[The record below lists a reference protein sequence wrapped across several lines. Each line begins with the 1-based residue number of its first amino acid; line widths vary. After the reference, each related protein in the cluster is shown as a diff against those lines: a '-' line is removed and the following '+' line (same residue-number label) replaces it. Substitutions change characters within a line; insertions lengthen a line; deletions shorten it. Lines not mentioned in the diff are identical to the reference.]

1 MPDYTLSAKITGD
14 SSDYQKAIK
23 SADESTEQ
31 FQKNTSSLGAKLA
44 GGLKSGL
51 GIAAKAIVA
60 VSGALGTA
68 SVAAIKVGSD
78 FEAQMSRVQAISGAT
93 GAELE
98 NLRNQAIQLGADT
111 SFSASEAAQG
121 MENLAA
127 AGFTTSEIMDAMPG
141 LLDLAAAA
149 GEDLAASSD
158 IAASTLRGFGLAAS
172 DAGHVADVLAENA
185 NRTNSSVAETGE
197 AMKYI
202 APLARAAGISMEETA
217 AAIGIMAN
225 AGIQGSQAGT
235 TLRGALSRL
244 SKPTDDMVGVME
256 QLGISFYDSEGKMK
270 SLSDQVGMLR
280 TAMQGMTDEQKNN
293 VLVTL
298 YGQESLSGM
307 LALINEGEGSL
318 TQLTESFRECDGA
331 AQQAATTMQD
341 NLQGAIEQM
350 KGSLETLGIVLY
362 DSVSEPLKNLA
373 QQATEA
379 INQLTTAFQEN
390 GMEGLISVGGQ
401 IITNILLGIAQG
413 LPNVITTAIQIIQSI
428 VTNLQANM
436 PQIVSAGGNI
446 LLSLIS
452 GAAQLLYMAGS
463 LALSFIVT
471 VIQGLVQNAPQL
483 MTQANTMFTEFCE
496 QFQNRLPDIVSE
508 GADMIGSLLKG
519 LADNA
524 PTIIQQ
530 GGEML
535 LTWLNTI
542 LSSLP
547 SIITG
552 GGQIISSLLQ
562 GILANAP
569 QIAAEALSLMV
580 RFVQTIIGNLPQI
593 LSAGLQLVGQL
604 LAGIIR
610 AVPDIIAS
618 IPGIIWQIGS
628 AFLNTDWGNV
638 GGNIVRG
645 IASGIAGGVGEIVDA
660 ARDVAKKALNAA
672 KKFLGIHSPS
682 TLFRDEVGQYMA
694 LGMGIGFEDNIPV
707 KDINDALDNAVN
719 RISGHYAEVGQR
731 INPVDAI
738 TGTSRIAE
746 TYQADVNNIF
756 EGMTIVVDSTANL
769 DGTPIYKKAS
779 EYTIKRIGNQQ
790 KAVLRSKGAY

>member
-14 SSDYQKAIK
+14 SSSYQKAINE
-23 SADESTEQ
+23 ADKSTEQ
-31 FQKNTSSLGAKLA
+31 FQKNTSSLGSKLA
-44 GGLKSGL
+44 GGLKTGL
-51 GIAAKAIVA
+51 SVSAKAIAA

-93 GAELE
+93 GKELE
-98 NLRNQAIQLGADT
+98 ELRNQAIQLGADT

-202 APLARAAGISMEETA
+202 APLARTAGISMEETA

-362 DSVSEPLKNLA
+362 DSLSEPLKNLA

-401 IITNILLGIAQG
+401 IISNILIGIAESLPSLLENAILIIQQIVASLNENMPQLVTAGGQILLTLISGMATLLPTLGEFALNLITQIGNGITENAPQLVPKGIEAVLQFIEGIVSNFPQIVSTG
-413 LPNVITTAIQIIQSI
+413 LDMLVSLAEGIANSLPTLIAEVPKIINEFCSNIDSLLPKILSAGIQIIIALGKGIIQSI
-428 VTNLQANM
+428 
-436 PQIVSAGGNI
+436 
-446 LLSLIS
+446 
-452 GAAQLLYMAGS
+452 
-463 LALSFIVT
+463 
-471 VIQGLVQNAPQL
+471 
-483 MTQANTMFTEFCE
+483 
-496 QFQNRLPDIVSE
+496 
-508 GADMIGSLLKG
+508 
-519 LADNA
+519 
-524 PTIIQQ
+524 PTII
-530 GGEML
+530 
-535 LTWLNTI
+535 
-542 LSSLP
+542 
-547 SIITG
+547 
-552 GGQIISSLLQ
+552 
-562 GILANAP
+562 ANA
-569 QIAAEALSLMV
+569 
-580 RFVQTIIGNLPQI
+580 
-593 LSAGLQLVGQL
+593 
-604 LAGIIR
+604 
-610 AVPDIIAS
+610 
-618 IPGIIWQIGS
+618 
-628 AFLNTDWGNV
+628 
-638 GGNIVRG
+638 
-645 IASGIAGGVGEIVDA
+645 GEIVTA
-660 ARDVAKKALNAA
+660 ILNVITHLNLFSTGANLIKGLGNGIKSIFSSISSIIKNLISKIKNPFNINWGSIGENIIKGIAKGISSAIGWVVNAA
-672 KKFLGIHSPS
+672 KKAAKSAFNAAKSLLGIHSPS
-682 TLFRDEVGQYMA
+682 TLFRDEIGLNMA

-707 KDINDALDNAVN
+707 QDINSALDNAVN
-719 RISGHYAEVGQR
+719 KISGHYAEVGQR

-746 TYQADVNNIF
+746 TYQADVSNIF
-756 EGMTIVVDSTANL
+756 EGMTIVVDNTTNL
-769 DGTPIYKKAS
+769 DGTPIYKRAS
-779 EYTIKRIGNQQ
+779 EYTIKSIGNQQ
-790 KAVLRSKGAY
+790 RAVLRAKGAY

>member
-1 MPDYTLSAKITGD
+1 MA
-14 SSDYQKAIK
+14 
-23 SADESTEQ
+23 
-31 FQKNTSSLGAKLA
+31 F
-44 GGLKSGL
+44 
-51 GIAAKAIVA
+51 
-60 VSGALGTA
+60 SGALGTA

-78 FEAQMSRVQAISGAT
+78 FEAQMSRVQAISGST
-93 GAELE
+93 GKELE
-98 NLRNQAIQLGADT
+98 ELRNQAIQLGADT

-202 APLARAAGISMEETA
+202 APLARTAGISMEETA

-373 QQATEA
+373 QQATDA

-390 GMEGLISVGGQ
+390 GMPGLISVGGQ
-401 IITNILLGIAQG
+401 VISNILLGIAQMLPSLLENAILIIQQIVASLNENMPQLVIAGGQILLTLISGMATLLPTLGEFALNLITQIGNGITENAPQLVPKGIEAVLQFIQG
-413 LPNVITTAIQIIQSI
+413 LVSNFPQIVSTGLDMLVSLAEGIANSLPTLIAEVPKIINEFCSNIDSLLPKILSAGIQIIIALGKGIIQSI
-428 VTNLQANM
+428 
-436 PQIVSAGGNI
+436 
-446 LLSLIS
+446 
-452 GAAQLLYMAGS
+452 
-463 LALSFIVT
+463 
-471 VIQGLVQNAPQL
+471 
-483 MTQANTMFTEFCE
+483 
-496 QFQNRLPDIVSE
+496 
-508 GADMIGSLLKG
+508 
-519 LADNA
+519 
-524 PTIIQQ
+524 PTII
-530 GGEML
+530 
-535 LTWLNTI
+535 
-542 LSSLP
+542 
-547 SIITG
+547 
-552 GGQIISSLLQ
+552 
-562 GILANAP
+562 ANA
-569 QIAAEALSLMV
+569 
-580 RFVQTIIGNLPQI
+580 
-593 LSAGLQLVGQL
+593 
-604 LAGIIR
+604 
-610 AVPDIIAS
+610 
-618 IPGIIWQIGS
+618 
-628 AFLNTDWGNV
+628 
-638 GGNIVRG
+638 
-645 IASGIAGGVGEIVDA
+645 GEIVTA
-660 ARDVAKKALNAA
+660 ILNVITHLNLFSTGANLIKGLGNGIKSIFSSISSIIKNLISKIKNPFNINWGSIGENIIKGIAKGISSAIGWIVNAA
-672 KKFLGIHSPS
+672 KKAAQSAFNAAKRLLGIHSPS
-682 TLFRDEVGQYMA
+682 TLFRDEIGLNMA

-707 KDINDALDNAVN
+707 QDINSALDNAVN
-719 RISGHYAEVGQR
+719 KISGHYVEVGQR

-746 TYQADVNNIF
+746 TYQADVSNIF
-756 EGMTIVVDSTANL
+756 EGMTIVVDNTTNL
-769 DGTPIYKKAS
+769 DGTPIYKRAS
-779 EYTIKRIGNQQ
+779 EYTIKSIGNQQ
-790 KAVLRSKGAY
+790 RAVLRAKGAY

>member
-14 SSDYQKAIK
+14 SSGYQKAINE
-23 SADESTEQ
+23 ADKSTEQ
-31 FQKNTSSLGAKLA
+31 FQKNTSSLGSKLA
-44 GGLKSGL
+44 GGLKTGL
-51 GIAAKAIVA
+51 SVSAKAIAA

-93 GAELE
+93 GKELE
-98 NLRNQAIQLGADT
+98 ELRNQAIQLGADT

-362 DSVSEPLKNLA
+362 DSLSEPLKNLA
-373 QQATEA
+373 QQATES

-401 IITNILLGIAQG
+401 IISNILIGIAESLPSLLENAILIIQQIVASLNENMPQLVTAGGQILLTLISGMATLLPTLGEFALNLITQIGNGITENAPQLVPKGIEAVLQFIQG
-413 LPNVITTAIQIIQSI
+413 IVSNFPQIVSTGLDMLVSLAEGIANSLPTLIAEVPKIINEFCSNIDSLLPKILSAGIQIIIALGKGIIQSI
-428 VTNLQANM
+428 
-436 PQIVSAGGNI
+436 
-446 LLSLIS
+446 
-452 GAAQLLYMAGS
+452 
-463 LALSFIVT
+463 
-471 VIQGLVQNAPQL
+471 
-483 MTQANTMFTEFCE
+483 
-496 QFQNRLPDIVSE
+496 
-508 GADMIGSLLKG
+508 
-519 LADNA
+519 
-524 PTIIQQ
+524 PTII
-530 GGEML
+530 
-535 LTWLNTI
+535 
-542 LSSLP
+542 
-547 SIITG
+547 
-552 GGQIISSLLQ
+552 
-562 GILANAP
+562 ANA
-569 QIAAEALSLMV
+569 
-580 RFVQTIIGNLPQI
+580 
-593 LSAGLQLVGQL
+593 
-604 LAGIIR
+604 
-610 AVPDIIAS
+610 
-618 IPGIIWQIGS
+618 
-628 AFLNTDWGNV
+628 
-638 GGNIVRG
+638 
-645 IASGIAGGVGEIVDA
+645 GEIVTA
-660 ARDVAKKALNAA
+660 ILNVITHLNLFSTGANLIKGLGNGIKSIFSSISSIIKNLISKIKNPFNINWGSIGENIIKGIAKGISSAIGWVVNAA
-672 KKFLGIHSPS
+672 KKAAQSAFNAAKSLLGIHSPS
-682 TLFRDEVGQYMA
+682 TLFRDEIGLNMA
-694 LGMGIGFEDNIPV
+694 LGMGIGFEDNIPIQ
-707 KDINDALDNAVN
+707 DINSALDNAVN
-719 RISGHYAEVGQR
+719 KISGHYAEVGQR

-738 TGTSRIAE
+738 TGTSRVAE
-746 TYQADVNNIF
+746 TYQADVSNIF
-756 EGMTIVVDSTANL
+756 EGMTIIVDNTTNL
-769 DGTPIYKKAS
+769 DGTPIYKNAAR
-779 EYTIKRIGNQQ
+779 YTISEIGNQQ
-790 KAVLRSKGAY
+790 KAVLKARGAFA

>member
-14 SSDYQKAIK
+14 SSSYQKAINE
-23 SADESTEQ
+23 ADKSTEQ
-31 FQKNTSSLGAKLA
+31 FQKNTSSLGSKLA
-44 GGLKSGL
+44 GGLKTGL
-51 GIAAKAIVA
+51 SVSAKAIAA

-93 GAELE
+93 GKELE
-98 NLRNQAIQLGADT
+98 ELRNQAIQLGADT

-202 APLARAAGISMEETA
+202 APLARTAGISMEETA

-362 DSVSEPLKNLA
+362 DSLSEPLKNLA

-401 IITNILLGIAQG
+401 IISNILIGIAESLPSLLENAILIIQQIVASLNENMPQLVTAGGQILLTLISGMATLLPTLGEFALNLITQIGNGITENAPQLVPKGIEAVLQFIEGIVSNFPQIVSTG
-413 LPNVITTAIQIIQSI
+413 LDMLVSLAEGIANSLPTLIAEVPKIINEFCSNIDSLLPKILSAGIQIIIALGKGIIQSI
-428 VTNLQANM
+428 
-436 PQIVSAGGNI
+436 
-446 LLSLIS
+446 
-452 GAAQLLYMAGS
+452 
-463 LALSFIVT
+463 
-471 VIQGLVQNAPQL
+471 
-483 MTQANTMFTEFCE
+483 
-496 QFQNRLPDIVSE
+496 
-508 GADMIGSLLKG
+508 
-519 LADNA
+519 
-524 PTIIQQ
+524 PTII
-530 GGEML
+530 
-535 LTWLNTI
+535 
-542 LSSLP
+542 
-547 SIITG
+547 
-552 GGQIISSLLQ
+552 
-562 GILANAP
+562 ANA
-569 QIAAEALSLMV
+569 
-580 RFVQTIIGNLPQI
+580 
-593 LSAGLQLVGQL
+593 
-604 LAGIIR
+604 
-610 AVPDIIAS
+610 
-618 IPGIIWQIGS
+618 
-628 AFLNTDWGNV
+628 
-638 GGNIVRG
+638 
-645 IASGIAGGVGEIVDA
+645 GEIVTA
-660 ARDVAKKALNAA
+660 ILNVITHLNLFSTGANLIKGLGNGIKSIFSSISSIIKNLISKIKNPFNINWGSIGENIIKGIAKGISSAIGWVVNAA
-672 KKFLGIHSPS
+672 KKAAKSAFNAAKSLLGIHSPS
-682 TLFRDEVGQYMA
+682 TLFRDEIGLNMA

-707 KDINDALDNAVN
+707 QDINNALDNAVN
-719 RISGHYAEVGQR
+719 KISGHYVEVGQR

-746 TYQADVNNIF
+746 TYQADVSNIF
-756 EGMTIVVDSTANL
+756 EGMTIVVDNTTNL
-769 DGTPIYKKAS
+769 DGTPIYKRAS
-779 EYTIKRIGNQQ
+779 EYTIKSIGNQQ
-790 KAVLRSKGAY
+790 RAVLRAKGAY

>member
-14 SSDYQKAIK
+14 SSGYQKAINE
-23 SADESTEQ
+23 ADKSTEQ
-31 FQKNTSSLGAKLA
+31 FQKNTSSLGSKLA
-44 GGLKSGL
+44 GGLKTGL
-51 GIAAKAIVA
+51 SVSAKAIAA

-68 SVAAIKVGSD
+68 SVAVIKVGSD

-93 GAELE
+93 GKELE
-98 NLRNQAIQLGADT
+98 ELRNQAIQLGADT

-172 DAGHVADVLAENA
+172 DAAHVADVLAENA

-202 APLARAAGISMEETA
+202 APLARTAGISMEETA

-362 DSVSEPLKNLA
+362 DSLSEPLKNLA
-373 QQATEA
+373 QQATES

-390 GMEGLISVGGQ
+390 GMPGLISVGGQ
-401 IITNILLGIAQG
+401 VISNILLGIAQMLPSLLENTILIIQQIVASLNENMPQLVIAGGQILLTLISGMATLLPTLGEFALNLITQIGNGITENAPKLVPKGIEAVLQFIQGIVSNFPQIVSTG
-413 LPNVITTAIQIIQSI
+413 LDMLVSLAEGIANSLPTLIAEVPKIINEFCSNIDSLLPKILSAGIQIIIALGKGIIQSI
-428 VTNLQANM
+428 
-436 PQIVSAGGNI
+436 
-446 LLSLIS
+446 
-452 GAAQLLYMAGS
+452 
-463 LALSFIVT
+463 
-471 VIQGLVQNAPQL
+471 
-483 MTQANTMFTEFCE
+483 
-496 QFQNRLPDIVSE
+496 
-508 GADMIGSLLKG
+508 
-519 LADNA
+519 
-524 PTIIQQ
+524 PTII
-530 GGEML
+530 
-535 LTWLNTI
+535 
-542 LSSLP
+542 
-547 SIITG
+547 
-552 GGQIISSLLQ
+552 
-562 GILANAP
+562 ANA
-569 QIAAEALSLMV
+569 
-580 RFVQTIIGNLPQI
+580 
-593 LSAGLQLVGQL
+593 
-604 LAGIIR
+604 
-610 AVPDIIAS
+610 
-618 IPGIIWQIGS
+618 
-628 AFLNTDWGNV
+628 
-638 GGNIVRG
+638 
-645 IASGIAGGVGEIVDA
+645 GEIVTA
-660 ARDVAKKALNAA
+660 ILNVITHLNLFSTGANLIKGLGNGIKSIFSSISSIIKNLISKIKNPFNINWGSIGKNIIKGIANGISSAIGWVVNAA
-672 KKFLGIHSPS
+672 KRAAQAAFNAAKRLLGIHSPS
-682 TLFRDEVGQYMA
+682 TLFRDEIGLNMA

-707 KDINDALDNAVN
+707 QDINSALDNAVN
-719 RISGHYAEVGQR
+719 KISGHYVEVGQR

-746 TYQADVNNIF
+746 TYQADVSNIF
-756 EGMTIVVDSTANL
+756 EGMTIVVDNTTNL
-769 DGTPIYKKAS
+769 DGTPIYKRAS
-779 EYTIKRIGNQQ
+779 EYTIKSIGNQQ
-790 KAVLRSKGAY
+790 RAVLRARGAY

>member
-14 SSDYQKAIK
+14 SSGYQKAINE
-23 SADESTEQ
+23 ADKSTEQ
-31 FQKNTSSLGAKLA
+31 FQKNTSSLGSKLA
-44 GGLKSGL
+44 GGLKTGL
-51 GIAAKAIVA
+51 SVSAKAIAA

-93 GAELE
+93 GKELE
-98 NLRNQAIQLGADT
+98 ELRNQAIQLGADT

-362 DSVSEPLKNLA
+362 DSLSEPLKNLA
-373 QQATEA
+373 QQATES

-401 IITNILLGIAQG
+401 IISNILIGIAESLPSLLENAILIIQQIVASLNENMPQLVTAGGQILLTLISGMATLLPTLGEFALNLITQIGNGITENAPQLVPKGIEAVLQFIQG
-413 LPNVITTAIQIIQSI
+413 IVSNFPQIVSTGLDMLVSLAEGIANSLPTLIAEVPKIINEFCSNIDSLLPKILSAGIQIIIALGKGIIQSI
-428 VTNLQANM
+428 
-436 PQIVSAGGNI
+436 
-446 LLSLIS
+446 
-452 GAAQLLYMAGS
+452 
-463 LALSFIVT
+463 
-471 VIQGLVQNAPQL
+471 
-483 MTQANTMFTEFCE
+483 
-496 QFQNRLPDIVSE
+496 
-508 GADMIGSLLKG
+508 
-519 LADNA
+519 
-524 PTIIQQ
+524 PTII
-530 GGEML
+530 
-535 LTWLNTI
+535 
-542 LSSLP
+542 
-547 SIITG
+547 
-552 GGQIISSLLQ
+552 
-562 GILANAP
+562 ANA
-569 QIAAEALSLMV
+569 
-580 RFVQTIIGNLPQI
+580 
-593 LSAGLQLVGQL
+593 
-604 LAGIIR
+604 
-610 AVPDIIAS
+610 
-618 IPGIIWQIGS
+618 
-628 AFLNTDWGNV
+628 
-638 GGNIVRG
+638 
-645 IASGIAGGVGEIVDA
+645 GEIVTA
-660 ARDVAKKALNAA
+660 ILNVITHLNLFSTGANLIKGLGNGIKSIFSSISSIIKNLISKIKNPFNINWGSIGENIIKGIAKGISSAIGWVVNAA
-672 KKFLGIHSPS
+672 KKAAQSAFNAAKSLLGIHSPS
-682 TLFRDEVGQYMA
+682 TLFRDEIGLNMA

-707 KDINDALDNAVN
+707 QDINSALDNAVN
-719 RISGHYAEVGQR
+719 KISGHYAEVGQR

-738 TGTSRIAE
+738 TGTSRVAE
-746 TYQADVNNIF
+746 TYQADVSNIF
-756 EGMTIVVDSTANL
+756 EGMTIVVDNTTNL
-769 DGTPIYKKAS
+769 DGTPIYKRAS
-779 EYTIKRIGNQQ
+779 EYTIKSIGNQQ
-790 KAVLRSKGAY
+790 RAVLRAKGAY